1 MGSVEPSQD
10 RGRGSG
16 ALFTRCPVTGTS
28 MAAAARTMPSPP
40 VFLVGSECTALAAL
54 ASASEDS
61 SNSWDQPQEK
71 ECENSSPLLLKRSN
85 SGACIGA
92 RCPGSPSRVNVQ
104 LSTEVADFI
113 TEYWPPSLPRMN
125 PLLPHVCPSA
135 SQINCLLKSSSQA
148 AFPGI
153 LSGRKTAVNTCT
165 TLRKAWE
172 L

>member
-1 MGSVEPSQD
+1 MGSVGPSRD

-28 MAAAARTMPSPP
+28 MAAAARTTPSPP

-61 SNSWDQPQEK
+61 NSWEQSQK
-71 ECENSSPLLLKRSN
+71 RECENSSPLLLKRSN
-85 SGACIGA
+85 SGACIGH
-92 RCPGSPSRVNVQ
+92 RFPGFPSRINLQ
-104 LSTEVADFI
+104 LSTEVAGFI
-113 TEYWPPSLPRMN
+113 KEYLPPSLPRMN

-135 SQINCLLKSSSQA
+135 SQINYLLESSSQA
-148 AFPGI
+148 ALPGT
-153 LSGRKTAVNTCT
+153 LSGRKIAVNTCT
-165 TLRKAWE
+165 TLCKAWE